1 MYQRDQP
8 LSPTDDYKLHYPVNH
23 LLGSHPQT
31 SLQSRHN
38 QSSLSY
44 CFSLLSL
51 NHRSYLINWVRWTQ
65 MRMDHAHLW
74 NFRISDIN
82 EMLNWAS
89 NDVINQQQIS
99 YRSGDTFLKE
109 SKAQDGEKQMCWL
122 ISHSGGGHASK
133 VKPYLGQK
141 IWGLWEQLV
150 HVWTDMLLCG
160 GI

>member
-1 MYQRDQP
+1 
-8 LSPTDDYKLHYPVNH
+8 
-23 LLGSHPQT
+23 
-31 SLQSRHN
+31 
-38 QSSLSY
+38 
-44 CFSLLSL
+44 
-51 NHRSYLINWVRWTQ
+51 

-99 YRSGDTFLKE
+99 YRSGDTFLRE

-133 VKPYLGQK
+133 VKPYQGQ
-141 IWGLWEQLV
+141 
-150 HVWTDMLLCG
+150 
-160 GI
+160 